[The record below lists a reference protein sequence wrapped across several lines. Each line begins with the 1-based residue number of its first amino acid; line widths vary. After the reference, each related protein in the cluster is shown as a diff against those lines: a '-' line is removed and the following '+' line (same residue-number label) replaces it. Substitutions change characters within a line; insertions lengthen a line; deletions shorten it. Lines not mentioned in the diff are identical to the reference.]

1 MTCRCIRC
9 IHERVD
15 GSGDPCDG
23 CIELAIDLFEP
34 VDPSAE
40 TSSPEDSHDYLIET
54 VEGLWN
60 VLNQLVGSKPELYGL
75 FNNATNALVRLKK
88 ERS

>member
-1 MTCRCIRC
+1 MATRCIRC
-9 IHERVD
+9 VHEHTG
-15 GSGDPCDG
+15 GSEDPCDD
-23 CIELAIDLFEP
+23 CIELAKDCFEP

-40 TSSPEDSHDYLIET
+40 TSSPEDNHDYLIET
-54 VEGLWN
+54 VEGLWD
-60 VLNQLVGSKPELYGL
+60 VLNQLVGSKPQLYGL